1 MSSLDIM
8 RCTACRGGDP
18 PLTRAEIE
26 EYLPQVPDWKLEKHN
41 GTYRIERS
49 FRFPD
54 FAKALEYTNKI
65 GALAEKEGHHPSVLT
80 EWGRV
85 TISWWT
91 HKIRGLHRNDF
102 IMAAKSEK
110 AYRELQLVEQN

>member
-8 RCTACRGGDP
+8 RCTPFRGGEQ
-18 PLTRAEIE
+18 PLSRAEIDD
-26 EYLPQVPDWKLEKHN
+26 YLPQVPNWKLERQN
-41 GTYRIERS
+41 GFYRIERS

-54 FAKALEYTNKI
+54 FTAALKFTNKI
-65 GALAEKEGHHPSVLT
+65 GELAEREGHHPSVLT

-85 TISWWT
+85 TVSLWT

-102 IMAAKSEK
+102 VMAAKSDK
-110 AYRELQLVEQN
+110 TYRDLQLVEQQ

>member
-1 MSSLDIM
+1 M
-8 RCTACRGGDP
+8 RCTACRGGEP
-18 PLTRAEIE
+18 PLSRAEIE
-26 EYLPQVPDWKLEKHN
+26 DYLPQVPAWKLEKQN
-41 GTYRIERS
+41 GSYRIERS

-54 FAKALEYTNKI
+54 FTTALAFTNKI
-65 GALAEKEGHHPSVLT
+65 GGLAEKEGHHPSVLT

-85 TISWWT
+85 TVRWWT

-110 AYRELQLVEQN
+110 AYRELQLVEQR

>member
-8 RCTACRGGDP
+8 RCTPFRGGEQ
-18 PLTRAEIE
+18 PLSRTEIE
-26 EYLPQVPDWKLEKHN
+26 DYLPQVPEWKLEKQN
-41 GTYRIERS
+41 GYYRIERN

-54 FAKALEYTNKI
+54 FASALEFTNKI
-65 GALAEKEGHHPSVLT
+65 GKLAEKEGHHPSALT

-85 TISWWT
+85 TLRWWT
-91 HKIRGLHRNDF
+91 HNLRGLHRNDF

-110 AYRELQLVEQN
+110 AYLDLQSVER

>member
-8 RCTACRGGDP
+8 RCTSFRGGEQ
-18 PLTRAEIE
+18 PLNRAEIE
-26 EYLPQVPDWKLEKHN
+26 DYLPQIPEWKLEKQN
-41 GTYRIERS
+41 GSYRIERS

-54 FAKALEYTNKI
+54 FAKALEFTNTV
-65 GALAEKEGHHPSVLT
+65 GALAEREGHHPSVVT

-85 TISWWT
+85 TVSWWT
-91 HKIRGLHRNDF
+91 QKIRGLHRNDF

-110 AYRELQLVEQN
+110 AYRELRQTE

>member
-8 RCTACRGGDP
+8 RCTTFRGGEQ
-18 PLTRAEIE
+18 PLSRAEIE
-26 EYLPQVPDWKLEKHN
+26 DYLPQVPEWNLEKQN
-41 GTYRIERS
+41 GFYGIKRN

-54 FAKALEYTNKI
+54 FASALEFTNKI
-65 GALAEKEGHHPSVLT
+65 GELAEKEGHHPSVLT

-85 TISWWT
+85 TLRWRT
-91 HKIRGLHRNDF
+91 HNIRGLHRNDF

-110 AYRELQLVEQN
+110 AYRDLQSVEG